1 MLYRLTDLTTHD
13 TLILLRNSVSATRLL
28 HILRCCPCADH
39 PELTTYD
46 AELRSGLSM
55 ILNLP
60 LTDEAWIQAS
70 LPIKRGGLGIR
81 SVTSLALPAFLAS
94 AESTDSLQAIMV
106 GNAASTK
113 VETREELKTKWS
125 TASTTQSLEGP
136 MALKQSAW
144 DKPLLD
150 KIVADLLD
158 RQPEQISQARLKP
171 ISAPYAGDWLL
182 ALPIASCGLRL
193 DDETVRVAAGLRL
206 GVPLCEPH
214 GCPCGAPVAADGH
227 HGLSW
232 PLGPGRFP
240 RHATL
245 NDFVFRSLVRAGYPS
260 TKEPTG
266 LLRTDGR
273 RPDGQ
278 TLFPWRGD

>member
-94 AESTDSLQAIMV
+94 AASTDSLQAIML
-106 GNAASTK
+106 GSQPQQ
-113 VETREELKTKWS
+113 KTKH
-125 TASTTQSLEGP
+125 
-136 MALKQSAW
+136 
-144 DKPLLD
+144 
-150 KIVADLLD
+150 V
-158 RQPEQISQARLKP
+158 
-171 ISAPYAGDWLL
+171 
-182 ALPIASCGLRL
+182 
-193 DDETVRVAAGLRL
+193 
-206 GVPLCEPH
+206 
-214 GCPCGAPVAADGH
+214 
-227 HGLSW
+227 
-232 PLGPGRFP
+232 
-240 RHATL
+240 
-245 NDFVFRSLVRAGYPS
+245 RSL
-260 TKEPTG
+260 
-266 LLRTDGR
+266 
-273 RPDGQ
+273 
-278 TLFPWRGD
+278 